1 MTVASELNRVVYT
14 GNGVTTAFAVSFPFQ
29 SASDLIVIETVIATG
44 VQTAKTLTTHYTISG
59 TTDLLG
65 YYSSGGTVTA
75 VVAPAATVRWTI
87 YRAPSMVQS
96 LNLSENNA
104 LPAESLEA
112 QLDYLTML
120 IQRVSDRVNRS
131 LRQPDGDSANVVELP
146 SAVVRANTYLAYD
159 TNGNPVAA
167 VNPSNYP
174 ASAFMGTVL
183 SAASAAAALTTLGI
197 PLTAFPA
204 YTQNGNVDSTAT
216 GYFDLPSGTTAQRP
230 GSPNSGMVRYNSTT
244 KKFEGYGTAWGLL
257 GGGAQGAG
265 TDAVFYEND
274 QVVTGDYS
282 ITSGKNALS
291 AGPITINSGVTVTVT
306 SGCTWTVV

>member
-1 MTVASELNRVVYT
+1 VTVASELNRVVYT

-59 TTDLLG
+59 TTDSLG

-75 VVAPAATVRWTI
+75 VVAPASTVRWTI

-146 SAVVRANTYLAYD
+146 SAVTRASKFLGFDAE
-159 TNGNPVAA
+159 GNPLATSVTSPG
-167 VNPSNYP
+167 VV
-174 ASAFMGTVL
+174 SAFMLTVL
-183 SAASAAAALTTLGI
+183 DDATAAAALTTLGI

-204 YTQNGNVDSTAT
+204 YTQSGNVDSSAT

-244 KKFEGYGTAWGLL
+244 QKFEGYGTAWGLL

-265 TDAVFYEND
+265 VDAVFYEND
-274 QVVTGDYS
+274 QTVTGDYS
-282 ITSGKNALS
+282 ITSGKNAMS
-291 AGPITINSGVTVTVT
+291 AGPITISSGVTVTVT